1 VDLGKLALSNTLLIV
16 FTRYPIAGQAKTRLI
31 PAIGAEAAAQLQRR
45 MTERTITIAK
55 SCDVPLQIQFCG
67 GTIGQMQDWLGA
79 DLIYQ
84 PQSEGD
90 LGDRMA
96 QAFAAGF
103 AAGEERVVIIG
114 TDCPGIDRDLIHT
127 AFTALESVQSVFGV
141 AEDGGYYL
149 IGLNQPTPS
158 LFQDIPWSSETVL
171 SDTLAIA
178 DAEGISY
185 ELLKELPDID
195 RAEDLRHLPAAL
207 QM

>member
-1 VDLGKLALSNTLLIV
+1 VGLDKLALSNTLLII

-67 GTIGQMQDWLGA
+67 GTIAQMRDWLGA

-84 PQSEGD
+84 PQSDGD

-96 QAFAAGF
+96 RAFAAGF
-103 AAGEERVVIIG
+103 AAGEERIVIIG

-141 AEDGGYYL
+141 AKDGGYYL

-178 DAEGISY
+178 DAEGVSY